1 MTSKAIGHVASAKVV
16 QVIRMEHQR
25 GRGTADDPLR
35 YVVTWLELN
44 GEVIYEDD
52 PEVAALKE
60 LGPPS

>member
-1 MTSKAIGHVASAKVV
+1 
-16 QVIRMEHQR
+16 VIRMEHQR
-25 GRGTADDPLR
+25 GLGTADDPLR